1 MKETGITLSI
11 IIPVY
16 NVMAYLR
23 PCLDGL
29 LSQTCPAGFS
39 YEVLLADDG
48 STDGSGAVCDEYA
61 AAYRQVRALHRE
73 NGGQS
78 AARNQAIRAAEG
90 AWLAF
95 VDSDDLVR
103 PEFLAALAGVA
114 TGLAMVFGVDETT
127 ISTVAG
133 AVTTVASVVSY
144 IMSEGMV
151 DAAAVG
157 AGKDK

>member
-1 MKETGITLSI
+1 MQNFLKKLTS
-11 IIPVY
+11 
-16 NVMAYLR
+16 
-23 PCLDGL
+23 
-29 LSQTCPAGFS
+29 
-39 YEVLLADDG
+39 
-48 STDGSGAVCDEYA
+48 
-61 AAYRQVRALHRE
+61 
-73 NGGQS
+73 
-78 AARNQAIRAAEG
+78 
-90 AWLAF
+90 WK
-95 VDSDDLVR
+95 
-103 PEFLAALAGVA
+103 FLAALAGVA

>member
-1 MKETGITLSI
+1 MQNFLKKLTS
-11 IIPVY
+11 
-16 NVMAYLR
+16 
-23 PCLDGL
+23 
-29 LSQTCPAGFS
+29 
-39 YEVLLADDG
+39 
-48 STDGSGAVCDEYA
+48 
-61 AAYRQVRALHRE
+61 
-73 NGGQS
+73 
-78 AARNQAIRAAEG
+78 RN
-90 AWLAF
+90 
-95 VDSDDLVR
+95 
-103 PEFLAALAGVA
+103 FLAALAGVA

>member
-1 MKETGITLSI
+1 M
-11 IIPVY
+11 
-16 NVMAYLR
+16 
-23 PCLDGL
+23 
-29 LSQTCPAGFS
+29 
-39 YEVLLADDG
+39 
-48 STDGSGAVCDEYA
+48 
-61 AAYRQVRALHRE
+61 E
-73 NGGQS
+73 NFLKKLTS
-78 AARNQAIRAAEG
+78 RK
-90 AWLAF
+90 
-95 VDSDDLVR
+95 
-103 PEFLAALAGVA
+103 FLAALAGVA

>member
-1 MKETGITLSI
+1 MQNFLKKLSS
-11 IIPVY
+11 
-16 NVMAYLR
+16 R
-23 PCLDGL
+23 K
-29 LSQTCPAGFS
+29 
-39 YEVLLADDG
+39 
-48 STDGSGAVCDEYA
+48 
-61 AAYRQVRALHRE
+61 
-73 NGGQS
+73 
-78 AARNQAIRAAEG
+78 
-90 AWLAF
+90 
-95 VDSDDLVR
+95 
-103 PEFLAALAGVA
+103 FLAALAGVA

>member
-1 MKETGITLSI
+1 MQNFLKKLT
-11 IIPVY
+11 
-16 NVMAYLR
+16 R
-23 PCLDGL
+23 
-29 LSQTCPAGFS
+29 
-39 YEVLLADDG
+39 
-48 STDGSGAVCDEYA
+48 
-61 AAYRQVRALHRE
+61 RK
-73 NGGQS
+73 
-78 AARNQAIRAAEG
+78 
-90 AWLAF
+90 
-95 VDSDDLVR
+95 
-103 PEFLAALAGVA
+103 FLAALAGVA